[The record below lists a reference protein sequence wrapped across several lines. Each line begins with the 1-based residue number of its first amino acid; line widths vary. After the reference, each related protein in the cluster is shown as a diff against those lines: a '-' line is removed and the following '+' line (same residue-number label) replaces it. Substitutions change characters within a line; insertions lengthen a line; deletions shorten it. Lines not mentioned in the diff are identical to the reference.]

1 MNRRLFMNA
10 LAVTSLLSVSLA
22 GFAAP
27 QDSPAAPPASSAP
40 MGMAAHVRVIHAS
53 PDAPAVDV
61 LVDGSKVLTNVP
73 YKTVSDY
80 LPVAAGMHQIKVTPT
95 GSDNAVIDAPVT
107 VAAGTN
113 YTILAIGK
121 VSDSSLKPLVL
132 TDITPKSVKNKAA
145 VRVVYAIP
153 DGPPVDLVIPGTSG
167 SPVYI
172 AKGLVTGTATAYLS
186 APAGPYS
193 VEVRPAGMGNA
204 VKKID
209 LAVKGGG
216 AYTIVAFGLVS
227 DAVNITVTPLA
238 DMTMSVKKTM
248 KMKKKAMPKTSAL
261 SGAAAGSAS
270 SL

>member
-1 MNRRLFMNA
+1 MMNRRLFLSA
-10 LAVTSLLSVSLA
+10 LAVTSLMSVSLA

-27 QDSPAAPPASSAP
+27 QDSPATPPASGAA

-61 LVDGSKVLTNVP
+61 SVDGNKVLTSVAF
-73 YKTVSDY
+73 KTVSDY
-80 LPVAAGMHQIKVTPT
+80 LPVPAGMHQVKVTVS
-95 GSDNAVIDAPVT
+95 GSDNAVIDASVT

-113 YTILAIGK
+113 YTILAVGK
-121 VSDSSLKPLVL
+121 ASDSSIKALVL
-132 TDITPKSVKNKAA
+132 SDITPKSVKNKGA

-153 DGPPVDLVIPGTSG
+153 DGPPVDLVIPGKTG

-172 AKGLVTGTATAYLS
+172 AKNLTTGTATEYFT

-204 VKKID
+204 VKKYD
-209 LAVKGGG
+209 LAIKNGG
-216 AYTIVAFGLVS
+216 AYTVVTFGLVS
-227 DAVNITVTPLA
+227 DAANIEARPLA
-238 DMTMSVKKTM
+238 DMTMSVKKTN
-248 KMKKKAMPKTSAL
+248 KMNKKATK
-261 SGAAAGSAS
+261 AAAASATT